1 MHCEDEPDCLTE
13 IIVDTSA
20 KPNSLYN
27 RPEIVVEQDD
37 GGCLAGY
44 IGAAPPHGDPNVRR
58 LQRRGI
64 VDAIAGHGDDL
75 ALRFQTVHDPKF
87 LLRHDPGEHIAAPE
101 PVSERSIAELLHLIA
116 GQHDF
121 GFETCLTCYGACRCR
136 VIASNHNDS
145 DSSGNTFGDR
155 SLHTW
160 PNGVSE
166 AHQSEELKIKVAL

>member
-27 RPEIVVEQDD
+27 RPEIVAEQDD
-37 GGCLAGY
+37 GRCLAGY

-87 LLRHDPGEHIAAPE
+87 LLRHDPGEHIAAPSASAASLSFSISS
-101 PVSERSIAELLHLIA
+101 PVKTTS
-116 GQHDF
+116 
-121 GFETCLTCYGACRCR
+121 
-136 VIASNHNDS
+136 AS
-145 DSSGNTFGDR
+145 R
-155 SLHTW
+155 
-160 PNGVSE
+160 
-166 AHQSEELKIKVAL
+166 